1 MNKKHPSSLLTRE
14 SQFSHNQQVCFI
26 GGTGKIK
33 DCYFYAG
40 KWIYAIEMPLGPE
53 PEMGRIGAET
63 QIFLEEI
70 EIQEVSEKLEI
81 MNWNK
86 GIDRASKRSSGSRL

>member
-1 MNKKHPSSLLTRE
+1 MNKKYASSLLTRE

-26 GGTGKIK
+26 GGTGTIK
-33 DCYFYAG
+33 YCCFDTG

-53 PEMGRIGAET
+53 PEMGRVGAET

-70 EIQEVSEKLEI
+70 EIQEVSE
-81 MNWNK
+81 
-86 GIDRASKRSSGSRL
+86 G

>member
-1 MNKKHPSSLLTRE
+1 M
-14 SQFSHNQQVCFI
+14 CFI
-26 GGTGKIK
+26 GGTGRIK

-70 EIQEVSEKLEI
+70 EIQEVSEGLGI

-86 GIDRASKRSSGSRL
+86 GTDRASKRSSGSRL